1 MGRGLSQLAAIP
13 VGELRGVGPKK
24 IDSLESIGITS
35 VLDLLT
41 HYPRRYIDRTRQ
53 LPINELTVG
62 EEALI
67 VATVR
72 RANVRRTRRGQAIV
86 EIDVGDGSGTLR
98 ATFFNQA
105 WRARQLPEGTQAVL
119 FGKVDRY
126 RGQRQ
131 MTNPVVDL
139 IGNRTGKIVPIYP
152 QSEKAGLSTWELAGW
167 ITEALSRAGEFDD
180 PLADQWR
187 DRLDLQERTWAF
199 REVHE
204 PVTMAAAMA
213 ARRRLAF
220 DELFRLQMT
229 LVLRKKA
236 VERAAKGVQH
246 AVEGP
251 LVDRFIDALPFPLTG
266 AQRRAN
272 AEIAADLASLVPMHR
287 LLQGDV
293 GSGKT
298 VVAATALLIA
308 VQGGHQGAL
317 MAPTEVLAEQ
327 HFAAFRSLLG
337 GLVVSEDAT
346 LFGER
351 PLAVELLTNRTP
363 ASDRARLQAGL
374 LSGEVDILIGTHAL
388 LTEGVDFADLG
399 VVVIDEQHRFG
410 VEQRAILR
418 AKGTDP
424 DVLVMTA
431 TPIPRTAAMTLYG
444 DLDVTVLDEMPP
456 GRTEIKTVW
465 NPGLLAEEEAWARV
479 RAEVKEGRQAY
490 VVCPLVEDS
499 VRIEARSAEEE
510 FARLKSEVFPDLR
523 LGLVHGRMGSRDKD
537 EVMSAF
543 RAKGIDVLVAT
554 TVIEVGID
562 VPNASVMVIES
573 ADRFGI
579 AQLHQLRGRV
589 GRGAAQSWCYLLSG
603 KAASAEDGD
612 AEERMK
618 AISAT
623 TDGFELAEV
632 DLELRG
638 EGTVLGTRQ
647 KGRSDL
653 KLASLRRDKDLLVA
667 AREAAFEIV
676 EADPFLEAHP
686 VLLKE
691 VESLISGDEAAFLFK
706 S

>member
-13 VGELRGVGPKK
+13 VGELRGVGPRK
-24 IDSLESIGITS
+24 IDALESIGIVS

-105 WRARQLPEGTQAVL
+105 WRARQLPEGTQTVL

-180 PLADQWR
+180 PLPDSWR
-187 DRLDLQERTWAF
+187 DRLDVQERTWAF

-246 AVEGP
+246 AVDGA
-251 LVDRFIDALPFPLTG
+251 LVDRFINSLPFPLTG
-266 AQRRAN
+266 AQKRAN
-272 AEIAADLASLVPMHR
+272 AEIASDLASRVPMHR

-298 VVAATALLIA
+298 VVAATALLIS

-337 GLVVSEDAT
+337 
-346 LFGER
+346 
-351 PLAVELLTNRTP
+351 
-363 ASDRARLQAGL
+363 
-374 LSGEVDILIGTHAL
+374 
-388 LTEGVDFADLG
+388 
-399 VVVIDEQHRFG
+399 
-410 VEQRAILR
+410 
-418 AKGTDP
+418 
-424 DVLVMTA
+424 
-431 TPIPRTAAMTLYG
+431 
-444 DLDVTVLDEMPP
+444 
-456 GRTEIKTVW
+456 
-465 NPGLLAEEEAWARV
+465 
-479 RAEVKEGRQAY
+479 
-490 VVCPLVEDS
+490 
-499 VRIEARSAEEE
+499 
-510 FARLKSEVFPDLR
+510 
-523 LGLVHGRMGSRDKD
+523 
-537 EVMSAF
+537 
-543 RAKGIDVLVAT
+543 
-554 TVIEVGID
+554 
-562 VPNASVMVIES
+562 
-573 ADRFGI
+573 
-579 AQLHQLRGRV
+579 
-589 GRGAAQSWCYLLSG
+589 
-603 KAASAEDGD
+603 
-612 AEERMK
+612 
-618 AISAT
+618 
-623 TDGFELAEV
+623 
-632 DLELRG
+632 
-638 EGTVLGTRQ
+638 
-647 KGRSDL
+647 
-653 KLASLRRDKDLLVA
+653 
-667 AREAAFEIV
+667 
-676 EADPFLEAHP
+676 
-686 VLLKE
+686 
-691 VESLISGDEAAFLFK
+691 
-706 S
+706 